1 MISPFSVH
9 SQVNW
14 IVPTKIDERHNRV
27 MKTLSLR
34 VDVDTLEGS
43 LNGIPQLLRMLDR
56 QRIQASF
63 YFSLGPDNSGKAV
76 RRVFRK
82 GFLSKMRRTG
92 AGKLYGLKTML
103 YGTLLPAPTIYKK
116 AKTEMLAVQSAGHEV
131 AIHAWD
137 HVQYHDLLDKKSR
150 QWLQDWF
157 QRAHDAFESVFSMK
171 AKGAV
176 SPAWRCNDST
186 LEIQEEYKLD
196 YAGDCR
202 GFEAF
207 YPIVGGKTLSTLQVP
222 TTLPTMDELLGRDG
236 MAPKDVNSCIL
247 NLIKDDAL
255 NVYALHTEVEGGA
268 LKDAFAAF
276 LQSLRDNQ
284 IRIRTHADWVPEMK
298 AANPPSRIIARR
310 EIEGRA
316 GWVSCG

>member
-1 MISPFSVH
+1 
-9 SQVNW
+9 
-14 IVPTKIDERHNRV
+14 

-43 LNGIPQLLRMLDR
+43 LKGIPQLLRMLDKH
-56 QRIQASF
+56 QMQASF
-63 YFSLGPDNSGKAV
+63 YFSFGPDNSGRAI

-92 AGKLYGLKTML
+92 ASKLYGLKTML
-103 YGTLLPAPTIYKK
+103 YGTLLPAPIIHTK
-116 AKTEMLAVQSAGHEV
+116 ARAEMQAARSAGHEV

-150 QWLQDWF
+150 KWLQDWF
-157 QRAHDAFESVFSMK
+157 QCAHDAFESVFSMK

-176 SPAWRCNDST
+176 SPAWRCNDHT
-186 LEIQEEYKLD
+186 LEIQEQYRLD

-207 YPIVGGKTLSTLQVP
+207 YPVVNGKTLSTLQVP
-222 TTLPTMDELLGRDG
+222 TTLPTMDELLGWNG
-236 MAPKDVNSCIL
+236 MGPEDVNRHIL
-247 NLIKDDAL
+247 NLIRDDAL

-268 LKDAFAAF
+268 LRDSFDAF
-276 LQSLRDNQ
+276 LQSLKENR
-284 IRIRTHADWVPEMK
+284 IRVRTHADWVPELI
-298 AANPPSRIIARR
+298 AADPPSRIITRR

-316 GWVSCG
+316 GWVSCQF

>member
-1 MISPFSVH
+1 M
-9 SQVNW
+9 
-14 IVPTKIDERHNRV
+14 T
-27 MKTLSLR
+27 TLSLR

-43 LNGIPQLLRMLDR
+43 LTGIPQLLRMLDR
-56 QRIQASF
+56 QRMQASF
-63 YFSLGPDNSGKAV
+63 YFSFGPDNSGKAI

-92 AGKLYGLKTML
+92 AGKLYSLKTML
-103 YGTLLPAPTIYKK
+103 YGTLLPAPIIHPR
-116 AKTEMLAVQSAGHEV
+116 ARAEMQAVQSAGHEV

-150 QWLQDWF
+150 QWLQNWF
-157 QRAHDAFESVFSMK
+157 QRAHDAFESVFSTK

-176 SPAWRCNDST
+176 SPAWRCNDAT
-186 LEIQEEYKLD
+186 LEIQEGYRLD

-202 GFEAF
+202 GSEAF
-207 YPIVGGKTLSTLQVP
+207 YPIVNGRALSILQIP

-236 MAPKDVNSCIL
+236 MAAEGANAYIL
-247 NLIKDDAL
+247 DLIKDDAL

-276 LQSLRDNQ
+276 LQSLSDRQ
-284 IRIRTHADWVPEMK
+284 IRVRTLADWAQALK

-316 GWVSCG
+316 GWVSWG